1 VCYLASVPKALDITG
16 ERYGRLTGVEVRCP
30 RNKNTFWLF
39 RCECG
44 TEKEIDLG
52 HVRKGRV
59 VSCGCYLLER
69 LRSPDHREKLIRAAK
84 APRRSAHWHG
94 MSKTPV
100 HSVWKAMH
108 ERCRNPNSRD
118 YRWYGAKGV
127 TVCERWRDFK
137 SFYADMGE
145 PNGLTLDRIDPA
157 GNYEPS
163 NCRWATWEVQRGN
176 KRARG

>member
-1 VCYLASVPKALDITG
+1 MPNALDIAG
-16 ERYGRLTGVEVRCP
+16 ERYGRLTGIEP
-30 RNKNTFWLF
+30 RPPRRKRTYWLF
-39 RCECG
+39 RCDCG
-44 TEKEIDLG
+44 TEKEIELG

-59 VSCGCYLLER
+59 VSCGCYLAEELK
-69 LRSPDHREKLIRAAK
+69 SDAHRERCIRAAK
-84 APRRSAHWHG
+84 LPRTHG
-94 MSKTPV
+94 MANTKV
-100 HSVWKAMH
+100 HAVWKAMH
-108 ERCRNPNSRD
+108 ERCRNPNAHD

-127 TVCERWRDFK
+127 TVCERWRSFEN
-137 SFYADMGE
+137 FYADMGE